1 MGAVSVSQRQ
11 RPPATPPGPV
21 AVRITTRS
29 TWIRLTRTS
38 SNIDAT
44 QEGH

>member
-1 MGAVSVSQRQ
+1 
-11 RPPATPPGPV
+11 
-21 AVRITTRS
+21 VRITTRS